1 MELPEILQNNAA
13 KALVAILAAV
23 IGLAAGY
30 ALSTAV
36 ISEQPDTKANY
47 CQSLEEGLKNQY
59 NASTVMCH
67 EPGWVALS
75 SMSEEVEN
83 KTEVRCVCTRINDGQ
98 LRIFPIRAA
107 TG

>member
-1 MELPEILQNNAA
+1 MEIPEIFQNQAA
-13 KALVAILAAV
+13 KAIVAVLAAT

-30 ALSTAV
+30 AVSTV
-36 ISEQPDTKANY
+36 VVQDQNTTDTY
-47 CQSLEEGLKNQY
+47 CQSLEEGLADQY

-83 KTEVRCVCTRINDGQ
+83 KTDLRCACTRIKDGD
-98 LRIFPIRAA
+98 LTIFPVRAA